1 MNGLSI
7 LFPQGKNKAL
17 TLSYDDGVRQD
28 IRLIEILN
36 RHGIKATF
44 NINAENAIEPKKRI
58 SNKVEISNIPL
69 GEMADI
75 YKGHEIATHAYS
87 HPWLTKLHDSEIYAQ
102 IFEDRMALES
112 TTGSPVRGHAYPF
125 GEYDARV
132 IRQLENCAIE
142 YARTVVSTRRFEFPS
157 NFMQWHPTCHHKD
170 DMLFDLWDRFVDVNP
185 SNSVLFYLWGHSY
198 EFDVDGNWER
208 IEQFCEKAGG
218 IDDVWYATNIEIYD
232 YIKAFY
238 SLKFSADRKTV
249 FNPSIIDIY
258 LRRKDDVICAK
269 SAKIT
274 KI

>member
-7 LFPQGKNKAL
+7 SFPGGKSKAL

-44 NINAENAIEPKKRI
+44 NINSENAIEPKTGINRG
-58 SNKVEISNIPL
+58 VEISNIPL
-69 GEMADI
+69 DEMADI
-75 YKGHEIATHAYS
+75 YSGHEIATHAYS

-102 IFEDRMALES
+102 IFEDRLALES
-112 TTGSPVRGHAYPF
+112 VTGSPVRGHAYPF

-132 IRQLENCAIE
+132 IRHLENCAIE
-142 YARTVVSTRRFEFPS
+142 YARTVVSTRRFGFPE
-157 NFMQWHPTCHHKD
+157 NFMEWHPTCHHKD
-170 DMLFDLWDRFVDVNP
+170 DMLFELWDKFIDANP
-185 SNSVLFYLWGHSY
+185 RNSVLFYLWGHSY
-198 EFDVDGNWER
+198 EFDLDDNWER

-218 IDDVWYATNIEIYD
+218 KANIWYATNIEIHD

-238 SLKFSADRKTV
+238 SLKFSADGKTI
-249 FNPSIIDIY
+249 FNPGIMDIY